1 MKHLTPTL
9 FTSRTPFALCV
20 CLILSACAHRIDLT
34 SVERRHGPLADF
46 EELVAQ
52 QPPVIDRQKT
62 QLTSTNTAAPSPQHP
77 QNNGGT
83 K

>member
-1 MKHLTPTL
+1 MKRLTPTL

-20 CLILSACAHRIDLT
+20 CLLLSACTHRIDLT

-62 QLTSTNTAAPSPQHP
+62 QLTSASTGTTAPQHP
-77 QNNGGT
+77 QKNGGT